1 MKKIGIIGGMS
12 WQSSVEYYIGLNEL
26 SEAYGNGFSAVDI
39 ILYSLNFN
47 EIESLQ
53 SKGDWEGVK
62 DRVLL
67 AALNLEKAGA
77 DFLIIASNTI
87 HKILPKIKGNL
98 KISFISIIDAIAEE
112 IKRKR
117 IDKVALFGTRFTM
130 EEDFYKDELEKKSG
144 SEILIPDK
152 NDRRKIDGIIYNELT
167 KNIIKKESKETIKS
181 IINKMMEKGAKGVI
195 LGCTELPLLI
205 SQEDSSIYIFNS
217 TEIHIRK
224 SFIFSLEGN

>member
-1 MKKIGIIGGMS
+1 MKTIGIIGGMS

-26 SEAYGNGFSAVDI
+26 SEAYGNGFSTVDI

-62 DRVLL
+62 ERVLS

-98 KISFISIIDAIAEE
+98 KIPFISIIDAIAEE

-117 IDKVALFGTRFTM
+117 IDRVALFGTRFTM
-130 EEDFYKDELEKKSG
+130 EEDFYKDELGEKSEA
-144 SEILIPDK
+144 EILIPDK
-152 NDRRKIDGIIYNELT
+152 DDRRKIDGIIYNELT
-167 KNIIKKESKETIKS
+167 KNIIKKESKEAIKS

-195 LGCTELPLLI
+195 LGCTELPLII
-205 SQEDSSIYIFNS
+205 SQEDSPVYIFNS

-224 SFIFSLEGN
+224 SFQFSLGN